1 MTLRISYDIWTTHSF
16 KHFPE
21 KADFV
26 IVRSVSKISSQSP
39 PAEGPRAVPQ
49 ALTSRWVLIFVFFA
63 GWSIQFNLLIG
74 GGGDVTATGGFG
86 FRLTDFLMVGA
97 VGLLALKALEPRYI
111 PSILLFGII
120 AIAVALLRAVDPL
133 FWIDTRTQIL
143 FLHYVAYSFAGLYL
157 ATLIRTPA
165 AIDKFCWGLII
176 GMLMTVPIFVLQ
188 DLGYNSTL
196 VELGLVPP
204 YFRELLYENSD
215 LVRYSGLWGHPNE
228 ASHVAALSAA
238 AGAYLQF
245 SGRNRIAF
253 ALTAIGLLIIFHY
266 TQSRGGLLASGAV
279 LAVPLIFGSTK
290 KISVLRIFV
299 GIGIIAIGALALSQ
313 IDVIAYRFTDSESAS
328 NFNERIGSTLAAIQM
343 VLSSPLGMPDAYFE
357 SVLTL
362 NAGVNSPHN
371 GFIFFA
377 AIFGWVPLLI
387 LVAVFISNLR
397 RWTDCDAFFAL
408 LTLQMCVSFMFE
420 QMPLSY
426 CYALVICLLAS
437 RAYLRTRLGRELIN
451 RSVVVES
458 GRFVASHREV
468 RRSSQQTIT

>member
-1 MTLRISYDIWTTHSF
+1 MISRHPIVSST
-16 KHFPE
+16 FPE

-26 IVRSVSKISSQSP
+26 ILRSASKISSQLP
-39 PAEGPRAVPQ
+39 PAGEPLAVRQPH
-49 ALTSRWVLIFVFFA
+49 TSRWVLIFVFFA

-74 GGGDVTATGGFG
+74 GGGDATATGGIG

-97 VGLLALKALEPRYI
+97 VGLLALKALAPRHI
-111 PSILLFGII
+111 PSILLFSLLAGV
-120 AIAVALLRAVDPL
+120 VALLRTLDPL
-133 FWIDTRTQIL
+133 FWIDARTQIL
-143 FLHYVAYSFAGLYL
+143 FLHYIAYSFAGLYL
-157 ATLIRTPA
+157 ATIIRTPA
-165 AIDKFCWGLII
+165 AIDKFCWGLIV

-196 VELGLVPP
+196 VELGLVPS
-204 YFRELLYENSD
+204 YYRELLYDNSE

-238 AGAYLQF
+238 AGAYLLL
-245 SGRNRIAF
+245 SNRNRIAF
-253 ALTAIGLLIIFHY
+253 ALTAIGLLIIFYY

-279 LAVPLIFGSTK
+279 LAVPLIFGSK
-290 KISVLRIFV
+290 RKFSVLQIFL
-299 GIGIIAIGALALSQ
+299 GIGIVAISALVLSQ
-313 IDVIAYRFTDSESAS
+313 IDVIAYRFTDSESAN
-328 NFNERIGSTLAAIQM
+328 NFNERIGSTFAAIQM
-343 VLSSPLGMPDAYFE
+343 VLSSPLGMPDGYFE

-397 RWTDCDAFFAL
+397 RWANGDAFFAL
-408 LTLQMCVSFMFE
+408 LTLQMCCSFMFE

-426 CYALVICLLAS
+426 CYALVICLLAG
-437 RAYLRTRLGRELIN
+437 RAYLRTRFGGELIS
-451 RSVVVES
+451 RSLVVDS
-458 GRFVASHREV
+458 GSFFAPQR
-468 RRSSQQTIT
+468 RRSSNHAIT